1 MNNDFSSIDIVVFAS
16 YAFIILSVGLW
27 VSRNKKG
34 ETKSAEDY
42 FLASKS
48 FHGGQLVLHLSLQI
62 FLLNNLL
69 ECPVQV
75 LLLAWL

>member
-1 MNNDFSSIDIVVFAS
+1 MNNQFSTIDIIVFAS

-34 ETKSAEDY
+34 EAKSAEDY

-48 FHGGQLVLHLSLQI
+48 FFDKSTGKIVFNFDL
-62 FLLNNLL
+62 FLLSTI
-69 ECPVQV
+69 E
-75 LLLAWL
+75 